1 MQLKQ
6 FCRQTSF
13 VPKTLMIS
21 FKALKR
27 TLELERK
34 DRLDL
39 ERKALDLIKGAKLKW
54 EMAEKSRIDS
64 LTLELDQ
71 QKEKITQLTTTNNM
85 LNEQLQHALSL
96 EGKHKESLEKVQS
109 MNRRSVIG
117 LESRL
122 EKITNE
128 TQDTIAELQKKL
140 SEETHQK
147 NVIEGRLNR
156 MKDNEKVL
164 MAKLRQ
170 SEEEY
175 NGLKS
180 KIDDAEKVIRQLCDQ
195 VSGLYA
201 PALHL

>member
-1 MQLKQ
+1 
-6 FCRQTSF
+6 
-13 VPKTLMIS
+13 MIS